1 MVTELFSPPA
11 GGQTGLPGGPG
22 RPLQQA
28 DQHALRRRAGRH
40 RAGAP
45 VQVEGA
51 PRAHLHGAHP
61 HPPDGRAQLQR
72 NGPGQLLGDAHQP
85 QPAALCA
92 RQVLGKQMLLVQT
105 LTFTAREAF
114 TTSS

>member
-1 MVTELFSPPA
+1 MGIVFSRHA
-11 GGQTGLPGGPG
+11 GGQTRLPGGPG
-22 RPLQQA
+22 RPLQQT
-28 DQHALRRRAGRH
+28 DQHAVRRRAGRH

-51 PRAHLHGAHP
+51 PRAHLHGAHAV
-61 HPPDGRAQLQR
+61 PPDGWAQLQR
-72 NGPGQLLGDAHQP
+72 NGSGQLLGDAHQP

-92 RQVLGKQMLLVQT
+92 RQVLGKHMLRLRTV
-105 LTFTAREAF
+105 TFTAAKAF